1 VPVPPGDA
9 SVPSP
14 DATWFDTIDADD
26 ATLTT
31 VARTL
36 GFPEPAI
43 GWLVDPDRSLRPR
56 VVQGA
61 LLFGVTTAGDLTTL
75 VLASGSHVLTVHA
88 AADGLVDAAA
98 AHLVVETAPGSSP
111 ASVLG
116 LVDELV
122 DRYEQVIERLGRD
135 HEQHAVAVIGRS
147 HGRESSQD
155 VVADGLRLASSIG
168 DAQRRIRRLHE
179 VLNGLRRLAP
189 TNGDSRLTAE
199 AIDVRE
205 RALTALESDLDGLD
219 RRLELTTDARMS
231 LISARQNEINKAI
244 GAWGGVFAVNAV
256 ITGWYGMNIDDLPG
270 SSSWVIAGSVMAVVT
285 VVLIAWF
292 HRIDWL

>member
-1 VPVPPGDA
+1 MVRAYRVRT
-9 SVPSP
+9 
-14 DATWFDTIDADD
+14 ATWFDAIDADD

-43 GWLVDPDRSLRPR
+43 GWLADPDRSLRPR

-61 LLFGVTTAGDLTTL
+61 LQFGVTSARDLTTL
-75 VLASGSHVLTVHA
+75 VVASGSCVLTAHA

-98 AHLVVETAPGSSP
+98 AHLVVESAPGSST

-116 LVDELV
+116 LVDTLV
-122 DRYEQVIERLGRD
+122 ERDEATIEQLGRD
-135 HEQHAVAVIGRS
+135 HEAHALAVIGS
-147 HGRESSQD
+147 ASSRQSSED
-155 VVADGLRLASSIG
+155 VVADGLRLAGDIG
-168 DAQRRIRRLHE
+168 DARRRLRRNHA
-179 VLNGLRRLAP
+179 VLIGLRRLAP
-189 TNGDSRLTAE
+189 TSGDSVRTSD
-199 AIDVRE
+199 AIDARA
-205 RALTALESDLDGLD
+205 RALTMLESDLDGLD

-256 ITGWYGMNIDDLPG
+256 ITGWYGMNIDGLPG
-270 SSSWVIAGSVMAVVT
+270 SGSWVTAGSIMAVVT